1 MNGITFLALLMSAGL
16 FVYLTTALLMPEKF
30 E

>member
-1 MNGITFLALLMSAGL
+1 MNGLTFLALLMSAGL
-16 FVYLTTALLMPEKF
+16 VVYLTTALLVPEKL